1 MSKSRGSNVD
11 RGLIY
16 MAIYKEI
23 VEASKIGK
31 ALRVDLNFIERLKC
45 VLSLEISDGYS
56 MIILV
61 RILWGLVSSFHMF
74 EDSNFREDLRSIESQ
89 TDHVVEALDYRL
101 HDSEFSNSYSED
113 EKLREINSL
122 FDFFSKE
129 VNSIRQTALQLL

>member
-1 MSKSRGSNVD
+1 
-11 RGLIY
+11 

>member
-11 RGLIY
+11 RRLIY
-16 MAIYKEI
+16 MAIYKEV

-31 ALRVDLNFIERLKC
+31 ALRVDINFIERLKC
-45 VLSLEISDGYS
+45 VLRLEISDGYS

-74 EDSNFREDLRSIESQ
+74 EDANFREHLRSIESQ
-89 TDHVVEALDYRL
+89 TDHVVETLDYRL
-101 HDSEFSNSYSED
+101 HDSEFFNSYSED

-129 VNSIRQTALQLL
+129 VNNIRQTALQLL